1 VWCSVDLRDGNQA
14 LIEPMDIPR
23 KLRMFQTLVQIG
35 FKEIEVGFPSA
46 SQVEFDFIR
55 KLIDEDLIP
64 QDVTIQVLTQ
74 AREPLIRRTF
84 EALQGAR
91 RVIVHLYNATA
102 PVMRKVVLGLDED
115 GIVELATS
123 QARLFNELAAQQ
135 PGTEWVF
142 QYSPEMFSG
151 TELPFAKRVVD
162 AVMDVW
168 QPTPQRKCIV
178 NLPSTVEHSTPNI
191 FADMIEWMHRHLAR
205 RDSIVLSV
213 HPHNDRGTGTAAGE
227 FAVMAGADRLEGCL
241 FGNGERTG
249 NLDLVNV
256 ALNLYSQG
264 VHPGLDFS
272 DIDEIRRTVEHCN
285 QLPVHPRHP
294 YVGDL
299 VYTSFSGSHQDAIKK
314 AFSARKDGDIWDM
327 PYLPLDPKDLGRSY
341 EAVIRVNSQSGKGG
355 ISYLLE
361 SEYGLELPR
370 RLQIEFSQVVQAVM
384 DASGKELTAQDHWSC
399 SSASTAGPSRRRAPA
414 AEEAGAAGTSVKLSA
429 EVVGG
434 RCWRCRAPA
443 TGRSTPSSKAWPA
456 ATGETMR
463 VLDYHEHAIGAGADA
478 GAVAYLELRVGER
491 RLFGVG
497 MDANIVSASL
507 KAIVSGLQRA
517 PGTGRSTGE
526 RRRMADQLI
535 IFDTTLRDGEQS
547 PGASMT
553 KDEKLRIA
561 RQLERL
567 KVDVIEAGFAA
578 SSNGDFEAVQAIARD
593 QGLHRLFAVAR
604 QRPRHQ
610 RAPPRR

>member
-1 VWCSVDLRDGNQA
+1 MPMLKNPASKYRPFAPVRLADRTWPDAVLTKPPVWCSVDLRDGNQA
-14 LIEPMDIPR
+14 LIEPMDIAR
-23 KLRMFQTLVQIG
+23 KLRMFQTLVAIG

-46 SQVEFDFIR
+46 SQVEFDFLR

-64 QDVTIQVLTQ
+64 RDVTIQVLTQ

-91 RVIVHLYNATA
+91 RAIVHLYNATA

-115 GIVELATS
+115 GIVELATA
-123 QARLFNELAAQQ
+123 QARLFRELAAQQ
-135 PGTEWVF
+135 PQTEWVF

-151 TELPFAKRVVD
+151 TELAFAKRVVD
-162 AVMDVW
+162 AVTEVW

-264 VHPGLDFS
+264 VDPGLDFS
-272 DIDEIRRTVEHCN
+272 DIDEVRRTVEHCN

-314 AFSARKDGDIWDM
+314 AFSARKDDDLWDM

-361 SEYGLELPR
+361 TECGLELPR
-370 RLQIEFSQVVQAVM
+370 RLQIEFSQVVQGVM
-384 DASGKELTAQDHWSC
+384 DASGKELGAQDLW
-399 SSASTAGPSRRRAPA
+399 ALFQREYRLDQAGVAHQVLESG
-414 AEEAGAAGTSVKLSA
+414 AGAAGDRVTLAADVRLGERMLSVRGAGNGPIDAFVEGLSQ
-429 EVVGG
+429 
-434 RCWRCRAPA
+434 
-443 TGRSTPSSKAWPA
+443 
-456 ATGETMR
+456 ATGETIR
-463 VLDYHEHAIGAGADA
+463 VLDYHEHAIAAGADA
-478 GAVAYLELRVGER
+478 RAVAYLELRVGDR
-491 RLFGVG
+491 TLFGVG

-517 PGTGRSTGE
+517 GLVAPEKESTW
-526 RRRMADQLI
+526 Q
-535 IFDTTLRDGEQS
+535 T
-547 PGASMT
+547 
-553 KDEKLRIA
+553 
-561 RQLERL
+561 
-567 KVDVIEAGFAA
+567 
-578 SSNGDFEAVQAIARD
+578 N
-593 QGLHRLFAVAR
+593 
-604 QRPRHQ
+604 
-610 RAPPRR
+610 

>member
-1 VWCSVDLRDGNQA
+1 MPMLKTPASKYRPFAPVRLADRTWPDAVLAKPPVWCSVDLRDGNQA

-23 KLRMFQTLVQIG
+23 KLRMFETLVAIG

-46 SQVEFDFIR
+46 SQVEYDFVR
-55 KLIDEDLIP
+55 KLIEEDLVP
-64 QDVTIQVLTQ
+64 ADVTLQVLTQ

-84 EALQGAR
+84 EALTGAR
-91 RVIVHLYNATA
+91 RAIVHLYNATA

-123 QARLFNELAAQQ
+123 QARLFRELAARQ
-135 PGTEWVF
+135 PETDWVF

-151 TELPFAKRVVD
+151 TELAFARRVVD
-162 AVMDVW
+162 AVTEVW
-168 QPTPQRKCIV
+168 QPTPARKCIV

-191 FADMIEWMHRHLAR
+191 FADMVEWMHRNLAR
-205 RDSIVLSV
+205 RESIVLSV

-264 VHPGLDFS
+264 VDPGLDFS

-314 AFSARKDGDIWDM
+314 AFAARREGDLWDM
-327 PYLPLDPKDLGRSY
+327 PYLPIDPKDLGRSY

-361 SEYGLELPR
+361 AEYGLELPR
-370 RLQIEFSQVVQAVM
+370 RLQIEFSQVVQGVM
-384 DASGKELTAQDHWSC
+384 DASGKELSAQDLWTLFQDEYRVNR
-399 SSASTAGPSRRRAPA
+399 ASVAHQVLESGAPGEMVTLEADVRA
-414 AEEAGAAGTSVKLSA
+414 
-429 EVVGG
+429 GG
-434 RCWRCRAPA
+434 RTISVTGAGNGPIDAFVEGMARAI
-443 TGRSTPSSKAWPA
+443 
-456 ATGETMR
+456 GEPIR
-463 VLDYHEHAIGAGADA
+463 VLDYHEHAVASGADA
-478 GAVAYLELRVGER
+478 RAVAYLELRVGER
-491 RLFGVG
+491 TLFGVG
-497 MDANIVSASL
+497 MDGNIVSASL

-517 PGTGRSTGE
+517 GLATEQEESTW
-526 RRRMADQLI
+526 Q
-535 IFDTTLRDGEQS
+535 T
-547 PGASMT
+547 
-553 KDEKLRIA
+553 
-561 RQLERL
+561 
-567 KVDVIEAGFAA
+567 
-578 SSNGDFEAVQAIARD
+578 N
-593 QGLHRLFAVAR
+593 
-604 QRPRHQ
+604 
-610 RAPPRR
+610 